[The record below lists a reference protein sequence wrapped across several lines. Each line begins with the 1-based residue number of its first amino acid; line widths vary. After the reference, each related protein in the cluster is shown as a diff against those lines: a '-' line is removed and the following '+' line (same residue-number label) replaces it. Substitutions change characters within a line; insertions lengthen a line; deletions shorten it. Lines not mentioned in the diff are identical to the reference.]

1 MTDYK
6 CVRSLDELKDY
17 IDDNKVFSFDIETS
31 ADDEYRGEELAALD
45 PHKSSITGV
54 SFSVSEGTGIYVPLR
69 HRRGNKATNMQ
80 DVESYIANLLTD
92 RNRVKIAHNLAFE
105 TMFYYHQGTVIQEPC
120 YDTIAASQ
128 LTLKTETEF
137 RELKD
142 SGLKKL
148 VPEFF
153 GIEMPSFADVT
164 VGRHFDEL
172 DPDDEETIRYA
183 CADSDYTLRL
193 YHLFNEWF
201 DKYMP
206 THRYIVE
213 KLESPTAVFVG
224 LMKHNGILVDIDLM
238 LEKKAEAEEKLSQL
252 REDISDMIG
261 EVNLGLNA
269 ATKEFKDFLYT
280 ELELPVLKTTE
291 KFNEAAD
298 DEALMLLADWS
309 KDNRPELV
317 PLFDKVLEFR
327 KWGKLKSTYID
338 GYLTQVNYATG
349 RIHPNFFQLGTE
361 TGRFASRKPNLQ
373 NIPRKG
379 NDRVG
384 VRNFFKAA
392 EHYKYLD
399 LDFSQIEL
407 RVGAYYC
414 QDAKMLETYRN
425 GGDIHAQT
433 TSVIYNIPFEEALDT
448 GYKDYKE
455 RRSIAKNSNFGV
467 FYGLYPKGL
476 QRNLQFKAGLIKTEE
491 ECAKI
496 INNLKSG
503 YPGLT
508 RWQNDTKRMAKHKR
522 YSETVL
528 GRRRYL
534 KGILSP
540 EWGVRS
546 YWERCALNTPIQGTA
561 ADILKLAMARL
572 VAGLGVRP
580 YIRPLLTIHD
590 ELVFEVPEDKVQ
602 AACAFIKDCM
612 EAVPFEGFD
621 VPIIAEG
628 AIGDRF
634 GSLEELG

>member
-1 MTDYK
+1 
-6 CVRSLDELKDY
+6 
-17 IDDNKVFSFDIETS
+17 
-31 ADDEYRGEELAALD
+31 
-45 PHKSSITGV
+45 
-54 SFSVSEGTGIYVPLR
+54 
-69 HRRGNKATNMQ
+69 
-80 DVESYIANLLTD
+80 
-92 RNRVKIAHNLAFE
+92 
-105 TMFYYHQGTVIQEPC
+105 
-120 YDTIAASQ
+120 
-128 LTLKTETEF
+128 
-137 RELKD
+137 
-142 SGLKKL
+142 
-148 VPEFF
+148 
-153 GIEMPSFADVT
+153 
-164 VGRHFDEL
+164 
-172 DPDDEETIRYA
+172 
-183 CADSDYTLRL
+183 
-193 YHLFNEWF
+193 
-201 DKYMP
+201 
-206 THRYIVE
+206 
-213 KLESPTAVFVG
+213 
-224 LMKHNGILVDIDLM
+224 
-238 LEKKAEAEEKLSQL
+238 
-252 REDISDMIG
+252 MIG

-338 GYLTQVNYATG
+338 GYLTQVNDATG

-379 NDRVG
+379 NDPIG

-392 EHYKYLD
+392 DSHKFLD

-414 QDAKMLETYRN
+414 RDAKMLDTYRN

-433 TSVIYNIPFEEALDT
+433 TSVIYNIPFEEAVDT
-448 GYKDYKE
+448 GHKDYKE
-455 RRSIAKNSNFGV
+455 RRSIAKNSNFGAI
-467 FYGLYPKGL
+467 FGLYPKGL
-476 QRNLQFKAGLIKTEE
+476 QRNLQFKAGLVKTEV

-496 INNLKSG
+496 INNLRSG

-508 RWQNDTKRMAKHKR
+508 RWQNDTKRIAKHKR
-522 YSETVL
+522 YSETSL
-528 GRRRYL
+528 GRRRCL
-534 KGILSP
+534 KGILST
-540 EWGVRS
+540 ELGVRS

-561 ADILKLAMARL
+561 ADVLKLAMGRL
-572 VAGLGVRP
+572 IEGLNEKP
-580 YIRPLLTIHD
+580 YIKPLLTIHD

-602 AACAFIKDCM
+602 EAYAFIKGCM

-621 VPIIAEG
+621 VPIVAEG

-634 GSLEELG
+634 GSMEELG

>member
-1 MTDYK
+1 MTDYR
-6 CVRSLDELKDY
+6 CVRAIDSLRDY
-17 IDDNKVFSFDIETS
+17 IGDNSIFAFDIETS
-31 ADDEYRGEELAALD
+31 ADDEHRGEELAALD

-69 HRRGNKATNMQ
+69 HGRGNNVTNMQ
-80 DVESYIANLLTD
+80 DVESYIAKLLTD
-92 RNRVKIAHNLAFE
+92 RNKVKIAHNLAFE
-105 TMFYYHQGTVIQEPC
+105 TMFYYRQGTVIQEPC

-153 GIEMPSFADVT
+153 GVEMPSFADVT
-164 VGRHFDEL
+164 AGRQFDEL
-172 DPDDEETIRYA
+172 DPDDDETIRYA
-183 CADSDYTLRL
+183 CSDSDYTLRL

-201 DKYMP
+201 DKYLP
-206 THRYIVE
+206 SHRYIVE
-213 KLESPTAVFVG
+213 KVESPTAIIVG
-224 LMKHNGILVDIDLM
+224 LMKHNGILVDTDLM
-238 LEKKAEAEEKLSQL
+238 LEKKVEAEEKLSQL
-252 REDISDMIG
+252 RLEISDMIG

-269 ATKEFKDFLYT
+269 GTKEFKDFLYK
-280 ELELPVLKTTE
+280 ELELPILKTTE

-392 EHYKYLD
+392 EQHKFLD

-414 QDAKMLETYRN
+414 RDAKMLEAYRN
-425 GGDIHAQT
+425 DGDIHAQT
-433 TSVIYNIPFEEALDT
+433 TSVIYNIPFEEAVDS
-448 GYKDYKE
+448 GHKDYKE

-491 ECAKI
+491 ECSKI

-508 RWQNDTKRMAKHKR
+508 RWQNDTKRLAKHKR
-522 YSETVL
+522 YSETAL

-534 KGILSP
+534 KGILST

-546 YWERCALNTPIQGTA
+546 YWERCSLNTPIQGTA

-572 VAGLGVRP
+572 VAGLNERP

-602 AACAFIKDCM
+602 ESYNFVKGCM

-628 AIGDRF
+628 AAGDRF